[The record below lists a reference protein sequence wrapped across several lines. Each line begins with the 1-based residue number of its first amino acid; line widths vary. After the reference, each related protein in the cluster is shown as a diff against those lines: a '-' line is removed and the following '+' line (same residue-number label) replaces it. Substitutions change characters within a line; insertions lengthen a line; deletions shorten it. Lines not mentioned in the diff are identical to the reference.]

1 MKILKNLY
9 IFLLFFI
16 ASINA
21 LNADSLEYNAA
32 DFALKECKN
41 KESYPKSNEMPSWRN
56 GYVISVES
64 ARLYTAPLESCKL
77 DSKQSRENIK
87 NIMEMTYIPQMEAD
101 FKEMEHVVA
110 LLANKPS
117 NPTHLARGDKIT
129 ILSSS
134 GNFYKFLYHT
144 QIDNQ
149 KAEIIGFIKKS
160 DAKLAA
166 FNFDFYFTL
175 VCMVA
180 VLLLGR
186 IIINRIKFLQDYNI
200 PEPVVGGILA
210 AIFILCVYKFL
221 SIEFK
226 FDSSLKDPLM
236 LAFFASIGLSADFA
250 SLKRG
255 GKMLGIFLI
264 VVIALLFVQ
273 NIIGVSVAY
282 AMGTNPLLG
291 MLGGSITLSG
301 GHGTGA
307 AWAGIFSSEPYNFAA
322 AMEVAMACATF
333 GLIMGGIIG
342 GPTARF
348 LIKHYKLKTPGREH
362 NNDDPHGFETPQKER
377 LITPISFIES
387 LALIAICLLV
397 GNLLSDFVK
406 SVTPQFNL
414 PTFVYCLF
422 VGVILRN
429 ALSATNIHHVFD
441 REVSVLGN
449 VSLSLFL
456 AFAMMTLNL
465 WELVALALPMI
476 VILATQAVCMVLF
489 AIFVTFRFCGRDYDA
504 AVLASGHCGF
514 GLGATPTAMVNMQ
527 AVTSHYGPSHVAF
540 IIVPLVGA
548 FFIDIINAV
557 VIQVMLKILPI

>member
-1 MKILKNLY
+1 M
-9 IFLLFFI
+9 
-16 ASINA
+16 
-21 LNADSLEYNAA
+21 
-32 DFALKECKN
+32 
-41 KESYPKSNEMPSWRN
+41 
-56 GYVISVES
+56 
-64 ARLYTAPLESCKL
+64 
-77 DSKQSRENIK
+77 
-87 NIMEMTYIPQMEAD
+87 
-101 FKEMEHVVA
+101 
-110 LLANKPS
+110 
-117 NPTHLARGDKIT
+117 
-129 ILSSS
+129 
-134 GNFYKFLYHT
+134 
-144 QIDNQ
+144 
-149 KAEIIGFIKKS
+149 KKS

-175 VCMVA
+175 VCMVF

-186 IIINRIKFLQDYNI
+186 YIIARVKLLQDYNI

-210 AIFILCVYKFL
+210 AIFILCAYQFL
-221 SIEFK
+221 GVEFK
-226 FDSSLKDPLM
+226 FDGSLKDPLM
-236 LAFFASIGLSADFA
+236 LAFFSSIGLSADFA
-250 SLKRG
+250 SLKKG
-255 GKMLGIFLI
+255 GKMLGIFL
-264 VVIALLFVQ
+264 VVVVVLLFLQ
-273 NIIGVSVAY
+273 NFIGVGVAY
-282 AMGTNPLLG
+282 AMGTNPLIG
-291 MLGGSITLSG
+291 MLGGSITMSG

-307 AWAGIFSSEPYNFAA
+307 AWAATFSDPPYNFAA

-342 GPTARF
+342 GPTARY
-348 LIKHYKLKTPGREH
+348 LIKKYKLKTPGKEH

-406 SVTPQFNL
+406 SLAPSFNL

-422 VGVILRN
+422 VGVVLRN

-476 VILATQAVCMVLF
+476 VILVAQAVCMVLF
-489 AIFVTFRFCGRDYDA
+489 AIYVTFRFCGRDYDA

-527 AVTSHYGPSHVAF
+527 TVTSHYGPSHMAF

-557 VIQVMLKILPI
+557 VIQLILQILPM